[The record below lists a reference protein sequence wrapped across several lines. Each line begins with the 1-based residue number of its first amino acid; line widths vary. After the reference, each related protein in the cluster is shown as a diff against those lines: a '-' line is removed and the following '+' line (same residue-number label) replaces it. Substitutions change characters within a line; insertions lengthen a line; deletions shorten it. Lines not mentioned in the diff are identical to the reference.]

1 MDTDDVIGGRQQAKF
16 GIAPIL
22 KCIAKFT
29 AVLIA
34 VTLFWSNSEPHDSQ
48 HPELRQLARK
58 TLRIF
63 TYS

>member
-22 KCIAKFT
+22 KCIAKFI

-48 HPELRQLARK
+48 HP
-58 TLRIF
+58 
-63 TYS
+63 